1 VIRLPPPVTFED
13 GQRKLYG
20 ILMSRAGVGF
30 GLASLAA
37 ASVIIWGDWPAGLAE
52 LRLYFV
58 GGALLL
64 AGAGSIAVTV
74 ALAVGGP
81 VGRFKVDVS
90 KTGVAI
96 DASDHTVTTTTTET
110 KAP

>member
-1 VIRLPPPVTFED
+1 MLEPLPPPQTFED

-20 ILMSRAGVGF
+20 ILMSFAGVCF
-30 GLASLAA
+30 GLASIAA
-37 ASVIIWGDWPAGLAE
+37 ASVIIWGDWPAELAK

-81 VGRFKVDVS
+81 VGRFKADVS
-90 KTGVAI
+90 KSGISLEA
-96 DASDHTVTTTTTET
+96 DAD
-110 KAP
+110 K